1 MIDPLTLDRFRELT
15 DCYGAVVARWPE
27 EHRDVA
33 MRMASAPAAIEILA
47 QASGLDET
55 LDSWRVPAPSA
66 ELRRRLV
73 VTAPVR
79 GRSFRLRVR
88 LWWSGVGIAAALTG
102 AVAGATAVA
111 MVAPIDVPSDGT
123 TSFGDIGAREI

>member
-1 MIDPLTLDRFRELT
+1 MVTGVQTCALPIF
-15 DCYGAVVARWPE
+15 
-27 EHRDVA
+27 A

-47 QASGLDET
+47 QASELDET